1 MIIST
6 RNVVNK
12 PEGYSLEKVENI
24 NIEENEQQ
32 RVNQTPDVILI
43 LNETFYDLKMITD
56 IETDHEYMSGIK
68 SLDNS
73 VHGYAVVPLP
83 GGGTNCSEYE
93 FLTSNSLQ
101 LMPGVTPFNV
111 LDLKNANTVVSHM
124 KNLGYR
130 TLGAHGSGALSYSR
144 NRAYPDI
151 GFDRIYFMEDFENIE
166 YYGERWYA
174 TDLSLYKNMINWYD
188 NNLSLIHI

>member
-111 LDLKNANTVVSHM
+111 LDLKM
-124 KNLGYR
+124 QIL
-130 TLGAHGSGALSYSR
+130 
-144 NRAYPDI
+144 
-151 GFDRIYFMEDFENIE
+151 
-166 YYGERWYA
+166 
-174 TDLSLYKNMINWYD
+174 
-188 NNLSLIHI
+188 